1 MPALTTP
8 PDIALP
14 RAVPPTSAP
23 LAAPRRTPAPPVA
36 SRRRPSALAL
46 LLVVAAFGLRVW
58 SLGTSSLWLDEALII
73 LRASESLWTA
83 VAGRTA
89 VDLEPPLYPLLLRL
103 WQPLGAP
110 DFWAR
115 FLSVAFATLAV
126 AVLLRLSNRR
136 VGYAAAAIMAF
147 APTQVYYAQ
156 EATVYGLV
164 ALLSAGLLVAADG
177 AAHGRRRGWLAFAA
191 FAVAAIHTYYGLVF
205 LVVGLDAWLLARRW
219 RGDAPPGV
227 STRALLVGH
236 AVVVLAWL
244 PLLPLAL
251 RQSNAVV
258 DVWWGRY
265 GQINGWQTINLFVNG
280 ATHDGLLFP
289 VFAFSSPPLW
299 FLIALM
305 ALLLVGAG
313 YRPGWFVGGWL
324 LPLLLAYL
332 ASVIGRYPFGARYLL
347 IVAPVVY
354 ALLGTAIV
362 EGTARL
368 AQPGAR
374 RVRPALARSMRTTA
388 MLIAL
393 VVLASGLPSGGLTRV
408 WPDSTPHSSV
418 RDILLAVGA
427 QRRATDAI
435 FVTYGA
441 SPVAQVY
448 QAQGITPPD
457 AVLDEGWPAGRID
470 AQASRILA
478 AARDHARVW
487 VVVALARPGEEEA
500 LASALARRG
509 AWLRQR
515 VTAPGT
521 TALLFDLAP

>member
-1 MPALTTP
+1 MTTTP
-8 PDIALP
+8 SRRL
-14 RAVPPTSAP
+14 PPTS
-23 LAAPRRTPAPPVA
+23 LHRDAPRRSEPTAGAMAVGSLPV
-36 SRRRPSALAL
+36 PAL
-46 LLVVAAFGLRVW
+46 LLLVAAFALRVW
-58 SLGTSSLWLDEALII
+58 SLGKASLWLDEALII

-83 VAGRTA
+83 VAGRTS
-89 VDLEPPLYPLLLRL
+89 VDLEPPLYPVLLRL

-115 FLSVAFATLAV
+115 FLSVAFVTLAV
-126 AVLLRLSNRR
+126 AVLLRLSDRR

-164 ALLSAGLLVAADG
+164 ALLSAGLLVAADR
-177 AAHGRRRGWLAFAA
+177 AAHGSRRGWLAFAA

-205 LVVGLDAWLLARRW
+205 LVVGLDAWLLTRRW
-219 RGDAPPGV
+219 RGDGASQSV

-265 GQINGWQTINLFVNG
+265 GQISGWQTINLFIDG
-280 ATHDGLLFP
+280 AVHDGLLFP
-289 VFAFSSPPLW
+289 IFAFTSPPLW
-299 FLIALM
+299 FLMALT
-305 ALLLVGAG
+305 ALLLVGAR

-332 ASVIGRYPFGARYLL
+332 ASIIGRYPFGAHYLF

-354 ALLGTAIV
+354 ALLGAAIV

-368 AQPGAR
+368 GQPGAR
-374 RVRPALARSMRTTA
+374 RARPALARWMSTTA
-388 MLIAL
+388 ILVAL
-393 VVLASGLPSGGLTRV
+393 VVLASGLPSGGLARV
-408 WPDSTPHSSV
+408 WPGAMPHSST
-418 RDILLAVGA
+418 RDILLTVGA

-441 SPVAQVY
+441 GPVARVY
-448 QAQGITPPD
+448 QARGITPPD
-457 AVLDEGWPAGRID
+457 AEIEAGWPAGHID
-470 AQASRILA
+470 GQVGRVLA
-478 AARDHARVW
+478 AARDHDRVW
-487 VVVALARPGEEEA
+487 VVVTPARPGEEEA
-500 LASALARRG
+500 LAFALARRG

-521 TALLFDLAP
+521 VALLFDLAP